1 MKSNSEYRAIA
12 GQTLEGRWAEAVV
25 MTIIILLTALVFSVP
40 SSFVPTYS
48 AWAYSLNGLSFAIT
62 VLLSLPLGY
71 AFGNAMLSLLR
82 SDSPETNSLREMWTF
97 FTRDYSRSVP
107 TLLLVAV
114 VELALGIVTLGIGLI
129 ILTYAYAMVP
139 YLLRDYPD
147 LTAREALR
155 TSREMMKGHK
165 WDLFVLQLSFIGWFL
180 LAILTAGIGF
190 LWLMPYMQ
198 TAEAAF
204 YEDLKA
210 ETIVEE

>member
-1 MKSNSEYRAIA
+1 MTVIIFLVA
-12 GQTLEGRWAEAVV
+12 G
-25 MTIIILLTALVFSVP
+25 VFSVP
-40 SSFVPTYS
+40 TALHQDNILYTQTMS
-48 AWAYSLNGLSFAIT
+48 GLQFAVS
-62 VLLSLPLGY
+62 VLLSVPLGY
-71 AFGNAMLSLLR
+71 AFSNALLSLLR

-107 TLLLVAV
+107 TLLLVAI
-114 VELALGIVTLGIGLI
+114 VEFALGVVTLGIGLI
-129 ILTYAYAMVP
+129 ILAYAYAMVP

-165 WDLFVLQLSFIGWFL
+165 WDLFVLQLSFIGWIL

-190 LWLMPYMQ
+190 LWLLPYMQ